1 MLTEGQF
8 CKTAPFCL
16 GNLTLNCK
24 KNEVQRHLMAAQ
36 TTVTESMHLLDSIH
50 AIIPALTH
58 MHPCS
63 HAILQSQGGWDAV
76 PSTVPILLVKTE
88 SVWSS
93 QPPPLRP
100 SLNFIRM
107 DWLLNRTTRIRMA
120 AVTVVECRC
129 SSINIII
136 QSKPSVL
143 TSSSQALIKKREKT
157 KSHFTAFSFLLDSKK
172 KNQCPLQSKLQNQ
185 KIQIYWR
192 VNWIL
197 R

>member
-1 MLTEGQF
+1 MSTKGQF

-16 GNLTLNCK
+16 GNLTLSCK
-24 KNEVQRHLMAAQ
+24 KNEVQRHLITAQ
-36 TTVTESMHLLDSIH
+36 TTITERTQLPDSIH
-50 AIIPALTH
+50 TITPTSTH
-58 MHPCS
+58 THTCS
-63 HAILQSQGGWDAV
+63 RAILQSWGGWGAI

-100 SLNFIRM
+100 SLNLIRM

-143 TSSSQALIKKREKT
+143 TSSSQALIKERKK
-157 KSHFTAFSFLLDSKK
+157 KSHI
-172 KNQCPLQSKLQNQ
+172 LQHLVS
-185 KIQIYWR
+185 Y
-192 VNWIL
+192 
-197 R
+197 

>member
-1 MLTEGQF
+1 MSTEGQF
-8 CKTAPFCL
+8 RKPAPFCL
-16 GNLTLNCK
+16 GNLTLN
-24 KNEVQRHLMAAQ
+24 
-36 TTVTESMHLLDSIH
+36 SIYT
-50 AIIPALTH
+50 ITSTLTH
-58 MHPCS
+58 THTCS
-63 HAILQSQGGWDAV
+63 HVILQSWGGWDAI

-100 SLNFIRM
+100 SLNLIRM

-143 TSSSQALIKKREKT
+143 TSSSQALIKE
-157 KSHFTAFSFLLDSKK
+157 K
-172 KNQCPLQSKLQNQ
+172 KNQKLVTFYS
-185 KIQIYWR
+185 IWFPTT
-192 VNWIL
+192 
-197 R
+197 